1 MPRVFLPPSDT
12 TFLFALLLTAALTSF
27 GGMAEADTAPETP
40 PKQIKDQESEKED
53 PRPPSAH
60 GPEYVT

>member
-40 PKQIKDQESEKED
+40 PKQI
-53 PRPPSAH
+53 
-60 GPEYVT
+60 